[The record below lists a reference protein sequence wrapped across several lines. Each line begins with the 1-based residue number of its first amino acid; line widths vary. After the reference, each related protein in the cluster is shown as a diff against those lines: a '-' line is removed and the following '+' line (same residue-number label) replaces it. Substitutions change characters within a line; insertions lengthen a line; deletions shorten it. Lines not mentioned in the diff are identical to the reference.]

1 MSECVPIILSVSC
14 MYKWFQLI
22 AVLLLF
28 QCLFLVHIILQVLTA
43 FVGQCSTCVLNIVF
57 RFIYICVCVM

>member
-1 MSECVPIILSVSC
+1 

-43 FVGQCSTCVLNIVF
+43 FVELCSTCVLNIMF
-57 RFIYICVCVM
+57 RLICVM